1 MKITVTTSSDLIFV
15 LDVADDLE
23 LENFKA
29 FCEVES
35 GIPSGQI
42 GVAHNGQLL
51 MDDKKALKDYG
62 ISDGDVV
69 IIDSLPPGTTGG
81 GGGISGAALGGVAG
95 GAGGKCTDPFY
106 FRSRDSVCEFHHD
119 VHIYM

>member
-1 MKITVTTSSDLIFV
+1 MKITVTTPSDLIFV

-35 GIPSGQI
+35 GIPSAQI
-42 GVAHNGQLL
+42 GVAYNGQLL
-51 MDDKKALKDYG
+51 MDNQKPLKEYG

-69 IIDSLPPGTTGG
+69 MIDSLPQGG
-81 GGGISGAALGGVAG
+81 GGGASG
-95 GAGGKCTDPFY
+95 K
-106 FRSRDSVCEFHHD
+106 
-119 VHIYM
+119 

>member
-15 LDVADDLE
+15 LDVSEDLE

-51 MDDKKALKDYG
+51 TDNKKPLKDYG
-62 ISDGDVV
+62 ISDGDVLF
-69 IIDSLPPGTTGG
+69 IDSIARAGG
-81 GGGISGAALGGVAG
+81 GGGAAAIGG
-95 GAGGKCTDPFY
+95 GATGKY
-106 FRSRDSVCEFHHD
+106 SLL
-119 VHIYM
+119 